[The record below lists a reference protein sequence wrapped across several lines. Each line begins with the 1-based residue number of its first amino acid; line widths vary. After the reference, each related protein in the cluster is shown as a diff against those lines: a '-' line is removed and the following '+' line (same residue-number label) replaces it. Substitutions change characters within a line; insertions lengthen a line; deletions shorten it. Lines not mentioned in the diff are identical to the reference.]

1 MTEPTI
7 ESLSAEVSTLRQ
19 TNAELLRKSHER
31 GEKIKVLSGE
41 LDTTKAS
48 LTTAQASIHE
58 MTVGLPMKELASESS
73 STPGLW
79 LSAFNA
85 AFKVEMKDGK
95 LVLLN
100 QAGEDVMG
108 KDGKKVTP
116 EWSSLSKH
124 LATSDDAALKEL
136 ASISIT
142 SKASGAH
149 RTHRK
154 PLRSPQ

>member
-58 MTVGLPMKELASESS
+58 M
-73 STPGLW
+73 
-79 LSAFNA
+79 
-85 AFKVEMKDGK
+85 KDGK

-142 SKASGAH
+142 SKASGGGAGSAG
-149 RTHRK
+149 RLTGQQSPSDAPQASAK
-154 PLRSPQ
+154 PTMSFGLRSTSR